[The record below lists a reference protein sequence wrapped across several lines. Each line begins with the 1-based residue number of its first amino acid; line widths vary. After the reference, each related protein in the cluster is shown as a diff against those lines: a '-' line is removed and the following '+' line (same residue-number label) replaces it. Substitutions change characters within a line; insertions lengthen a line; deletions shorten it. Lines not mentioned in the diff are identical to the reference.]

1 MVRIPLDDA
10 LDVAGVAARLV
21 PEMARGR
28 GRAVAFA
35 QVDPSRAVLVRR
47 WASEEGHP
55 ADEALIEIEVHRLH
69 PLLPDDTQGH
79 RPFRPLD
86 KVAPWVLADLLPG
99 ASRERTQ
106 VRARSVAVDGQWL
119 GVLVVALPRGLL
131 ASRADD
137 EELEAAA
144 RSFELAV
151 ARAHLRAELRRRDQE
166 HRQAV
171 DALTRR
177 LSERVRELETELER
191 ARRDAEAARPRLDA
205 LERAAERATEL
216 LMDAHERLAERTDRL
231 RRHTRVAY
239 LLRQLLERY
248 AEGSDPRTLAS
259 DLVRLVAEAFGG
271 GRCSLLLV
279 DPERP
284 AEYLRM
290 AAALGLPPSVDPR
303 RVRVPVG
310 QGIAGRVVR
319 ERTPVVVR
327 DAAEAGAYPLVA
339 DEAYTTPAFVSL
351 PLACHGQV
359 HGVLNVT
366 NFRTGTLDET
376 DLEQLRLVALCIAL
390 VVDHARLSE
399 RLFAL
404 ENAEA

>member
-1 MVRIPLDDA
+1 MVRIPLDEA
-10 LDVAGVAARLV
+10 LDVAGVVARLV
-21 PEMARGR
+21 PDLARGR

-35 QVDPSRAVLVRR
+35 SVDPTRGMLVRR

-55 ADEALIEIEVHRLH
+55 ADEAAIEIEAHRLH
-69 PLLPDDTQGH
+69 PLLADDAHGH
-79 RPFRPLD
+79 RPFRLLD
-86 KVAPWVLADLLPG
+86 KVAPWVVADLLPG
-99 ASRERTQ
+99 VNRDRVQ
-106 VRARSVAVDGQWL
+106 LRARTVAVDGQWL
-119 GVLVVALPRGLL
+119 GVLLVALPKGLL
-131 ASRADD
+131 VRAD
-137 EELEAAA
+137 EEEWEAAA

-151 ARAHLRAELRRRDQE
+151 ARAHLRAELHRRDHE
-166 HRQAV
+166 HRQAIE
-171 DALTRR
+171 ALTRR
-177 LSERVRELETELER
+177 LGERVRELEADLER
-191 ARRDAEAARPRLDA
+191 TRREADAARPRLEA

-216 LMDAHERLAERTDRL
+216 LMEAHEQLAERTDRL

-248 AEGSDPRTLAS
+248 AEGSDPRTLATE
-259 DLVRLVAEAFGG
+259 LVRLVAEAFGG
-271 GRCSLLLV
+271 GRCSLLLT

-284 AEYLRM
+284 SEYLRM

-319 ERTPVVVR
+319 ERMPVVVR
-327 DAAEAGAYPLVA
+327 DASEAGAYPLVA

-366 NFRTGTLDET
+366 NFRSGTLDDT